1 MEECDTVCRGDHG
14 IEWQSLVTPD
24 LRWYRAA
31 SVGNI
36 VKCGISDSKRLG
48 RLAGVSSPFY
58 SITGLFSTTVISK
71 MFPEPFLPIPALISL
86 KSWPPQLLLENK
98 SQY

>member
-36 VKCGISDSKRLG
+36 VKCGIRL
-48 RLAGVSSPFY
+48 RKA
-58 SITGLFSTTVISK
+58 K
-71 MFPEPFLPIPALISL
+71 QPEASAHKKQADPSL
-86 KSWPPQLLLENK
+86 REARNWKERGN
-98 SQY
+98 